1 LWRITRILVP
11 IDGSNC
17 SLNAARYEI
26 KVAKVKGSQ
35 VFCVHAIATVPG
47 CFQDGF
53 AAEMYIEDSK
63 KQARAWFNKII
74 NILKEKNARD
84 HNHSD
89 TAIRTDIL
97 IDVNSIVEAIVNYAT
112 YKNID
117 LIVIGTRGR
126 SGIKGLSLG
135 SVARGVAQHA
145 ECPVLFVR
153 EKKIFIVIKPDIERD
168 SINLDIIYIRYYC
181 KQYFRTSPLCLQ
193 GDA

>member
-17 SLNAARYEI
+17 SLNATRYAI

-35 VFCVHAIATVPG
+35 VFCVHAIATVPYG

-74 NILKEKNARD
+74 NISKEKNARD
-84 HNHSD
+84 HNDSD
-89 TAIRTDIL
+89 TDIRTDIL

-126 SGIKGLSLG
+126 SGIKGLLLG
-135 SVARGVAQHA
+135 SVARGVAQQA
-145 ECPVLFVR
+145 DCPVLFVR
-153 EKKIFIVIKPDIERD
+153 
-168 SINLDIIYIRYYC
+168 
-181 KQYFRTSPLCLQ
+181 
-193 GDA
+193 